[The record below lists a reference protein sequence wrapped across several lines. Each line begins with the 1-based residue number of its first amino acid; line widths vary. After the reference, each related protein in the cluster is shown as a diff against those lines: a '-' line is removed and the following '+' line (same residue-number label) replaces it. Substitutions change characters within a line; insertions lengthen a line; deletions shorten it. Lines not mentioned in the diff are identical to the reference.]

1 MEALTQLGNIPID
14 INVLKSLLVTYAKPA
29 NKIEAMVNDGTLI
42 RLKRGLFVVSPK
54 ISGQRLST
62 ELIANHIYGPS
73 YVSMESA
80 LRYYGLIPES
90 VYLTRSMTLKRS
102 KEFNGVEMT
111 KDEFIE
117 HLKNRL
123 ATTDIELVKSDVKPF
138 IKDHSVL
145 DIWSNDYFLQL
156 VELMKFA

>member
-1 MEALTQLGNIPID
+1 
-14 INVLKSLLVTYAKPA
+14 
-29 NKIEAMVNDGTLI
+29 
-42 RLKRGLFVVSPK
+42 
-54 ISGQRLST
+54 
-62 ELIANHIYGPS
+62 
-73 YVSMESA
+73 
-80 LRYYGLIPES
+80 
-90 VYLTRSMTLKRS
+90 
-102 KEFNGVEMT
+102 MT

-156 VELMKFA
+156 VELMKFE